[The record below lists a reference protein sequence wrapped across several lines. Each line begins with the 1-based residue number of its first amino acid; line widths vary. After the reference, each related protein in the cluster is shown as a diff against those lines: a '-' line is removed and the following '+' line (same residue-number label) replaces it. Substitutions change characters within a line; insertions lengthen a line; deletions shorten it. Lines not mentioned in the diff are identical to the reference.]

1 MALRWVPLYDD
12 SNQPLLDD
20 NGDPLLVEEDVT
32 TLDGAHGGGSKKYDN
47 RLWELYQEEV
57 AVRFKP
63 KPPPEPEPEPE
74 VIEVADPKPA
84 PTGGFFNAPMDFDL
98 GPEFLVQKAIAE
110 ADARHA
116 QYVINRRTISELL
129 RKARR

>member
-63 KPPPEPEPEPE
+63 KPKPPEPEPVVAQMSEPE
-74 VIEVADPKPA
+74 PA
-84 PTGGFFNAPMDFDL
+84 PQGGFFDGPMD
-98 GPEFLVQKAIAE
+98 PAEMIARARAQAE
-110 ADARHA
+110 ARHA

-129 RKARR
+129 RKASR